1 MSLLLEL
8 HQTGRQVIILHL
20 GVMYLKHNQRM
31 DNKIKIEVGE
41 EEIKDMV
48 EDINRDIHSKDTH
61 NKDTHNKGT
70 HNRDT
75 HIRVEATTNNNNLC
89 TYNNSIVVVQ
99 DKVV

>member
-1 MSLLLEL
+1 MSLLLEP
-8 HQTGRQVIILHL
+8 HQIGRQVITLHL

-41 EEIKDMV
+41 EETKDMV
-48 EDINRDIHSKDTH
+48 EDISRDIHSMDI
-61 NKDTHNKGT
+61 HNKGT

-75 HIRVEATTNNNNLC
+75 HSRVGATTNNNNLC
-89 TYNNSIVVVQ
+89 TYNKSIVVVQ